1 MTSSSCSGKKYYT
14 DKQCFNP
21 IERKLICSDKYYF
34 RKFAVSIAALLLN
47 LKTKIS
53 HIALLFVL
61 LFSAGIGAKAQQA
74 PIFTNYANSYAY
86 ANAGFAGMSE
96 GINVLGLYRMQW
108 AGFVDNDGNEIAP
121 TTFLLSGDMPFRK
134 LHGGMEFSIMQDKL
148 GFENNVN
155 VGLGYSYHMD
165 LGGSTLGIGV
175 AGTLLNRSV
184 DFGQLH
190 ANQESDPLLAG
201 LGEESAM
208 MFDFNVGLFWQIPD
222 SFFLGFSVV
231 NVLESMSEALNDNSE
246 TSASFTTDRTFY
258 AIAGYPFQFED
269 LPYLTFVPSAS
280 VMSDIASTQFNVS
293 ARAIYNNVFSFGV
306 NYRFQESVGLMA
318 GITIKDLTVAY
329 SYDINTMGLGLPGS
343 HEIGLSYCFKL
354 DLDRTPRD
362 YRSVRY
368 L

>member
-1 MTSSSCSGKKYYT
+1 MS
-14 DKQCFNP
+14 
-21 IERKLICSDKYYF
+21 
-34 RKFAVSIAALLLN
+34 V
-47 LKTKIS
+47 LKTKITN
-53 HIALLFVL
+53 IALVL
-61 LFSAGIGAKAQQA
+61 AFLMTATLVAQAQQG
-74 PIFTNYANSYAY
+74 PLFTNYTNSYAY

-96 GINVLGLYRMQW
+96 GINLLGLYRQQW
-108 AGFVDNDGNEIAP
+108 AGFQDNDGNAVAP
-121 TTFLLSGDMPFRK
+121 QTFLLTGDMPFRA
-134 LHGGMEFSIMQDKL
+134 LHGGLEFSVMQDRL

-155 VGLGYSYHMD
+155 VGLGYSFHAD

-184 DFGQLH
+184 DFAQLH
-190 ANQESDPLLAG
+190 PNQEGDPLLQG

-222 SFFLGFSVV
+222 SFYLGLSVI
-231 NVLESMSEALNDNSE
+231 NVLESMSQALNDQSE

-258 AIAGYPFQFED
+258 LLAGYPFQFED
-269 LPYLTFVPSAS
+269 LPYLTFIPSVS
-280 VMSDIASTQFNVS
+280 VMSDIASTQLNAS
-293 ARAIYNNVFSFGV
+293 ARVVYNNMFALGV
-306 NYRFQESVGLMA
+306 NYRPQESVGIMVGL
-318 GITIKDLTVAY
+318 TIKDITVAY
-329 SYDINTMGLGLPGS
+329 SYDINTMGLGVPGS